1 MFRLFAHWIW
11 LLYRTRIPART
22 SPKKH
27 RGSCSAQVASPIDG
41 ARSDHPRD
49 SPCRRLLT
57 PRCVPPPTFAAP
69 NDVRL
74 SPGLRRARARSS
86 PNREGAIHD
95 GNDRVALGAR
105 SGGAGRSSG
114 RPPASPRPRTVVRR
128 AIHPRAHPGS
138 TPRPS
143 DRRVVDPPSHHRA
156 LRGFSCLQT
165 PFFLGLADGKKYPP
179 LLASQAY
186 WRIAG
191 MSYLKYSNMCGE
203 VVRASLKEPF
213 FSQAKAREA
222 VYMKAS
228 KFVGGKAQAP
238 VITEVIPPS
247 AGK

>member
-165 PFFLGLADGKKYPP
+165 PFFPGLADGKKYPFP
-179 LLASQAY
+179 SSLRRRTGAS
-186 WRIAG
+186 
-191 MSYLKYSNMCGE
+191 
-203 VVRASLKEPF
+203 
-213 FSQAKAREA
+213 
-222 VYMKAS
+222 
-228 KFVGGKAQAP
+228 P
-238 VITEVIPPS
+238 VCRT
-247 AGK
+247 